1 MVTTSDI
8 LLLTFT
14 GVIAVATAAG
24 MFQDQIRAVAAP
36 RSQDAPTRPKVRLTI
51 ELAPP
56 DCHKTSWYIHPAD
69 LGETAPCYYYRFR
82 ITNIGN
88 AAAREVEVFAR
99 ELKRRDSSQEWR
111 PVERFNPQYLFMGTL
126 ALFAVHARDLPRYL
140 SPL

>member
-24 MFQDQIRAVAAP
+24 MFQDQIRAWIW
-36 RSQDAPTRPKVRLTI
+36 RPKVRLTI